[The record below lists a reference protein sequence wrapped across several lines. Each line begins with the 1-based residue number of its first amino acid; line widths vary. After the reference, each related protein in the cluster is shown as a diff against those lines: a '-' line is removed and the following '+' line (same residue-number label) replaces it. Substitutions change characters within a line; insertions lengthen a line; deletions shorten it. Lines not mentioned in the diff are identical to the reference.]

1 MMTKFSMRHCSVL
14 IVLFLG
20 ARAQAQAPSLSLE
33 EAFKA
38 ALGRMESIAIEE
50 SRTRQADERARQAR
64 GSFLPHLSAGVAYVR
79 QDSPEIT
86 APAPSPLASL
96 TKADQIT
103 SRITLTQSLFKGL
116 SDIQRFRASL
126 SSAEAQRL
134 VTENTKLLLYGT
146 VSQAF
151 YRVLA
156 AEKDLANLESLVEI
170 ADKRNKSLAAFTK
183 LGRSRRS
190 DLVTSRS
197 QLALLKA
204 DAASAASTA
213 ATARHQLAYL
223 TGLPVDSKL
232 AEGPAALP
240 ERLPSLETYLV
251 ALEERPDILALRS
264 QERVAEANVRAT
276 KGVYWPALDLT
287 ANYYPQRTGLLEDS
301 KWDVGVSLVLPLYQ
315 GGALS
320 SQVRE
325 SVEARTESSLLLG
338 QARREARMS
347 VENYYK
353 IASGGLAQL
362 KLYRE
367 ALELVEETYRQVE
380 RDFGVGA
387 VTNLEVLQA
396 LDNLADAR
404 RSVDRVKY
412 ETSISLAQLAVAQ
425 GKIP

>member
-1 MMTKFSMRHCSVL
+1 MMTKISLRICTPIWLVTAGISAH
-14 IVLFLG
+14 
-20 ARAQAQAPSLSLE
+20 AQAPSLTLE
-33 EAFKA
+33 EAFKS

-64 GSFLPHLSAGVAYVR
+64 GSFLPHLSAGVSYMR
-79 QDSPEIT
+79 QDSPSIEG
-86 APAPSPLASL
+86 PAPSPLASL

-116 SDIQRFRASL
+116 ADIQRFKSSL
-126 SSAEAQRL
+126 SAAEAQRL
-134 VTENTKLLLYGT
+134 ITENTKLLLYGT

-156 AEKDLANLESLVEI
+156 AEKDVANLESLVEI
-170 ADKRNKSLAAFTK
+170 AEKRNKSLAAFTK

-190 DLVTSRS
+190 DLVSSRS

-204 DAASAASTA
+204 EAASAASTA
-213 ATARHQLAYL
+213 QTARHQLAYL
-223 TGLPVDSKL
+223 TGLPIDSKL
-232 AEGPAALP
+232 VEAATALP
-240 ERLPSLETYLV
+240 ESLPALETYLG
-251 ALEERPDILALRS
+251 ALEERPDLQALRS
-264 QERVAEANVRAT
+264 QERTAEANVRAT

-287 ANYYPQRTGLLEDS
+287 ANYYPQRTGLLENS
-301 KWDVGVSLVLPLYQ
+301 KWDVGVTLTLPLYQ
-315 GGALS
+315 GGELT

-325 SVEARTESSLLLG
+325 SVEARTESSLILG
-338 QARREARMS
+338 QARREARTS

-362 KLYRE
+362 KLYQD

-412 ETSISLAQLAVAQ
+412 ETSISLAQLAVSQ